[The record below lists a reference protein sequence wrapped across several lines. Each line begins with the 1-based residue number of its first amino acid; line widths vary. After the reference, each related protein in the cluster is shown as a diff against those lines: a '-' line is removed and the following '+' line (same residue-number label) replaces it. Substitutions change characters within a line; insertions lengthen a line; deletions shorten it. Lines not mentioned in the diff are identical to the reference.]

1 MTLDTKLR
9 WKDNIDYFIYNEIC
23 KSNDINLEV
32 LKTLKAIQKQL
43 ETTQK

>member
-23 KSNDINLEV
+23 KSNYINL
-32 LKTLKAIQKQL
+32 
-43 ETTQK
+43 